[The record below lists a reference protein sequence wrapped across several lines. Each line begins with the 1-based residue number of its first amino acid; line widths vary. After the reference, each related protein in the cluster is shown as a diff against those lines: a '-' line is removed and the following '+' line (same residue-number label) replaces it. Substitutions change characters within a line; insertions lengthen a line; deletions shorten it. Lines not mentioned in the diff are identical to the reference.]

1 MQFYRIKA
9 LIERNFLITFR
20 GLDPLVDFFY
30 WPFYDI
36 MVWGFTAHWLQTSQ
50 VSGSHSTLAILSALV
65 LWQAS
70 YRANLDV
77 SLNFL
82 TELWARN
89 IVNLFATPLQLSE
102 WIVSALLVGS
112 INTCI
117 AVSFGMLAVWLLY
130 GIIIPSV
137 GWMLIP
143 FFISLALSGW
153 TIGFLTAACLA
164 YWGQS
169 VQKLVWVMGWFFVP
183 FSAVFYPLEVLPSWA
198 QVIARVLPMTY
209 IFEGIRSFIGTQRIP
224 LDYLLISFGLNCI
237 YLTLALIAFNT
248 AFKRSRTRGLARLE
262 LE

>member
-1 MQFYRIKA
+1 MKFYRIKA
-9 LIERNFLITFR
+9 LIERTFLITFR

-36 MVWGFTAHWLQTSQ
+36 MVWGFTAHWLQTAQ
-50 VSGSHSTLAILSALV
+50 VSTSHSTLAILTALV
-65 LWQAS
+65 MWQAS

-89 IVNLFATPLQLSE
+89 IVNLFATPLKLSE
-102 WIVSALLVGS
+102 WTVSALLIGT

-117 AVSFGMLAVWLLY
+117 AVSFGMFAVWLLY
-130 GIIIPSV
+130 GIAIPSV

-143 FFISLALSGW
+143 FFVSLILSGW
-153 TIGFLTAACLA
+153 TVGFLTAACLA

-183 FSAVFYPLEVLPSWA
+183 FSAVFYPLEVLPPWA
-198 QVIARVLPMTY
+198 QIIARILPMTY
-209 IFEGIRSFIGTQRIP
+209 VFEGIRSFVSTQQVP
-224 LDYLLISFGLNCI
+224 VHYLLISYGLNAL
-237 YLTLALIAFNT
+237 YLTLALMTFNA
-248 AFKRSRTRGLARLE
+248 AFKRSRVRGLARLE